1 MECTGEMLN
10 QGFIMLC
17 SRLPLLRQCRRDD
30 LYSQGKSRAAPKLCI
45 HVCRHGFSRGA
56 PIAPVFKCIHHGH
69 TLVLY
74 YVKLRGDFIRVSDL
88 MRSISLLLRAM
99 VCTIEEVAIG
109 VIGDDTYICDVLCFD
124 KRSARV
130 NFLFLVRIKQA
141 AQLLKSIGEF

>member
-1 MECTGEMLN
+1 ML
-10 QGFIMLC
+10 QWSVPIMLC

-45 HVCRHGFSRGA
+45 HVQAS
-56 PIAPVFKCIHHGH
+56 VE
-69 TLVLY
+69 VLY